1 MNNSTPQ
8 QTLPFDNPLPV
19 IRKSRKHKQHRVS
32 EASKLTFED
41 VKLRRNKAF
50 LMILVLLTEFD
61 FNDSQRLLTAREM
74 LRVLQSRELVGSK
87 AERNHISPRL
97 SALLDLGCVE
107 NPTVINED
115 EEETF
120 LKRVDG
126 YAAASVWRITDKGR
140 ELLACLHRL
149 HEEVK
154 G

>member
-8 QTLPFDNPLPV
+8 QNLPFDNLLPV
-19 IRKSRKHKQHRVS
+19 IRKSRKHKNHRVS

-50 LMILVLLTEFD
+50 LMILTLLIEFD
-61 FNDSQRLLTAREM
+61 SLNPQGLLTAREM
-74 LRVLQSRELVGSK
+74 LRVLQSRGLVSIK

-97 SALLDLGCVE
+97 SALLDLGCLE
-107 NPTVINED
+107 NAFND
-115 EEETF
+115 EGETL

-126 YAAASVWRITDKGR
+126 DAAASVWRITDKGR
-140 ELLACLHRL
+140 ELLACLRKL